1 MGVVLADQQGQ
12 LGAVARRLAARV
24 DRLDQ
29 AQAALFVGDM
39 AGPVLRVG
47 QPLAQVVQQARPAHG
62 QRLVVLGALA
72 QGHQHVLAGV
82 DLRVMQGR
90 LRYAEQRLYLR
101 QQLLQGAAIA

>member
-1 MGVVLADQQGQ
+1 MSDVSWPL
-12 LGAVARRLAARV
+12 
-24 DRLDQ
+24 
-29 AQAALFVGDM
+29 
-39 AGPVLRVG
+39 LRVG
-47 QPLAQVVQQARPAHG
+47 QPLAQIVQQARPAHG